1 VATAEIASSPP
12 APRSKTRPVAS
23 AGLWSDAFW
32 RLRHDPTTL
41 AALAIIAII
50 GVIALAADVL
60 AENFFHHSFT
70 QQSLLDNYGPPTLA
84 DEPYLWLGTDDLG
97 RSQIVRLMY
106 GARVSL
112 AVGVFGALVSMFV
125 GVTLGI
131 SAGYFRGWWD
141 DAVQWV
147 VNTLSNI
154 PTLFLFL
161 FIFAY
166 FRPEPV
172 AFTILLGLLGWL
184 GIQLQAR
191 GLTFSLREREYT
203 TAARTVGATPF
214 RIMSRHILP
223 NILPL
228 MIIVAAADVANLIL
242 TESAQS
248 FIGFGIQP
256 PVASWGNMLTR
267 ATQFT
272 TKGPWLIYAPGAMIF
287 ITVLCLYVIGDGLRD
302 ALDPRLRGS
311 EKR

>member
-1 VATAEIASSPP
+1 MSTVQLAGAATPKVKDRPATAGVWA
-12 APRSKTRPVAS
+12 
-23 AGLWSDAFW
+23 DAVW
-32 RLRHDPTTL
+32 RIRRDPTTI
-41 AALAIIAII
+41 AALGTLA
-50 GVIALAADVL
+50 VIAVFALSADLLAQ
-60 AENFFHHSFT
+60 NFFHRSFT
-70 QQSLLDNYGPPTLA
+70 QQSLLDNYGAPSL

-112 AVGVFGALVSMFV
+112 AVGVFGALVSMLV
-125 GVTLGI
+125 GVSLGI

-147 VNTLSNI
+147 VNTIANI
-154 PTLFLFL
+154 PGLFLLL

-172 AFTILLGLLGWL
+172 AFTLLLGLLGWL

-191 GLTFSLREREYT
+191 GLTFSIREREYT
-203 TAARTVGATPF
+203 TAARTIGATSG
-214 RIMSRHILP
+214 RIMFRHVLP

-228 MIIVAAADVANLIL
+228 MIIVAAVDVASLIL
-242 TESAQS
+242 TESALS

-287 ITVLCLYVIGDGLRD
+287 ITVLCLYLVGDGLRD
-302 ALDPRLRGS
+302 ALDPRLRGT

>member
-1 VATAEIASSPP
+1 MSTAEIVAPSPAST
-12 APRSKTRPVAS
+12 AEKRMAS
-23 AGLWSDAFW
+23 AGIWTDALW
-32 RLRHDPTTL
+32 RIRRDPTTI
-41 AALAIIAII
+41 AALVALAVIAA
-50 GVIALAADVL
+50 IALAADLL
-60 AENFFHHSFT
+60 AQNFFHRSFT
-70 QQSLLDNYGPPTLA
+70 QQSLLDSYTSPSF

-125 GVTLGI
+125 GVSLGI

-141 DAVQWV
+141 DLVQWV
-147 VNTLSNI
+147 VNTIANI
-154 PTLFLFL
+154 PGLFLFL

-172 AFTILLGLLGWL
+172 AFTLLLGLLGWL

-191 GLTFSLREREYT
+191 GLTFSIREREYT
-203 TAARTVGATPF
+203 TAARTIGATPA
-214 RIMSRHILP
+214 RIMFRHVLP

-228 MIIVAAADVANLIL
+228 MIIVAAVDVAGLIL
-242 TESAQS
+242 TESALS

-272 TKGPWLIYAPGAMIF
+272 THGPWLIYPPGVMIF
-287 ITVLCLYVIGDGLRD
+287 ITVLCLYLVGDGLRD
-302 ALDPRLRGS
+302 ALDPRLRGT

>member
-1 VATAEIASSPP
+1 MSTIQLAGAGTPKVKDRPATAGVWA
-12 APRSKTRPVAS
+12 
-23 AGLWSDAFW
+23 DAVW
-32 RLRHDPTTL
+32 RLRRDPTTI
-41 AALAIIAII
+41 AALGTLA
-50 GVIALAADVL
+50 VIAVFALSADLLAQ
-60 AENFFHHSFT
+60 NFFHRSFT
-70 QQSLLDNYGPPTLA
+70 QQSLLDNYGAPSL

-112 AVGVFGALVSMFV
+112 AVGVFGALVSMLV
-125 GVTLGI
+125 GVSLGI

-147 VNTLSNI
+147 VNTIANI
-154 PTLFLFL
+154 PGLFLLL

-172 AFTILLGLLGWL
+172 AFTLLLGLLGWL

-191 GLTFSLREREYT
+191 GLTFSIREREYT
-203 TAARTVGATPF
+203 TAARTIGATSG
-214 RIMSRHILP
+214 RIMFRHVLP

-228 MIIVAAADVANLIL
+228 MIIVAAVDVASLIL
-242 TESAQS
+242 TESALS

-287 ITVLCLYVIGDGLRD
+287 ITVLCLYLVGDGLRD
-302 ALDPRLRGS
+302 ALDPRLRGT

>member
-1 VATAEIASSPP
+1 MASAEIATTTR
-12 APRSKTRPVAS
+12 APSLERRPAS
-23 AGLWSDAFW
+23 AGLWADAFW
-32 RLRHDPTTL
+32 RLRRDPTTL
-41 AALAIIAII
+41 AALGLLAVI
-50 GVIALAADVL
+50 GVLALAADAL
-60 AENFFHHSFT
+60 ATNFFHHSFT
-70 QQSLLDNYGPPTLA
+70 QQSLLDNYTAPTFS

-112 AVGVFGALVSMFV
+112 AVGLFGALVAMFV

-131 SAGYFRGWWD
+131 SAGFFRGWWD
-141 DAVQWV
+141 DLIQWV

-154 PTLFLFL
+154 PFLFLFL

-203 TAARTVGATPF
+203 TAARTIGATPF
-214 RIMSRHILP
+214 RIMFRHILP
-223 NILPL
+223 NCLPL
-228 MIIVAAADVANLIL
+228 LIIVAMTDVANLIL
-242 TESAQS
+242 TESALS
-248 FIGFGIQP
+248 YIGFGIQP

-267 ATQFT
+267 AADFT

-287 ITVLCLYVIGDGLRD
+287 ITVLCLYVVGDGLRD